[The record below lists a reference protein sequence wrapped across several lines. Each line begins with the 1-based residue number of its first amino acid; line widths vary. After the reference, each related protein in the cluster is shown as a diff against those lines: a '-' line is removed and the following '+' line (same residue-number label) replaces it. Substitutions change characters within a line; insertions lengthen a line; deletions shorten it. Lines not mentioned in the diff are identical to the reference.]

1 VQRHYIRPPRK
12 IKVPGP
18 FRVTRFLWLLAP
30 LLVLCGLL
38 GACASGPRLE
48 SVVAP
53 SDPSITLTEGGI
65 RLTILPNTWSAYPE
79 NLARYYTPVEVRI
92 ENTRA
97 EELQIRYEDF
107 VALDDGKTQYRAVP
121 PAEVARAL
129 FGALDLSGPTGGPR
143 PALLAGPWYPYGPR
157 YWGPY
162 YDPYGPWG
170 YWNPYYYPYAW
181 PRSGAQDV
189 LLLGLRSGPLLPA
202 AGVQGFLYLQQ
213 ATARGTSLTLSWT
226 PRSASG
232 IPLATL
238 ATPFRIIR

>member
-1 VQRHYIRPPRK
+1 MIDAMRTSRVHYIRPPRK

-18 FRVTRFLWLLAP
+18 FHPARFLWPLLP
-30 LLVLCGLL
+30 LLVVCGLL

-65 RLTILPNTWSAYPE
+65 RLTILPNTWSAYPG

-92 ENTRA
+92 ENTRD

-143 PALLAGPWYPYGPR
+143 P
-157 YWGPY
+157 
-162 YDPYGPWG
+162 
-170 YWNPYYYPYAW
+170 
-181 PRSGAQDV
+181 V
-189 LLLGLRSGPLLPA
+189 LLPGRGTRTGLGIGAPIMTRMDPGGTGIPTTTPMRGPGPVRRTSCCSASAAAHCFPLPACKDSSTSSRRRRGALPSPCPGPL
-202 AGVQGFLYLQQ
+202 
-213 ATARGTSLTLSWT
+213 AR
-226 PRSASG
+226 
-232 IPLATL
+232 
-238 ATPFRIIR
+238 